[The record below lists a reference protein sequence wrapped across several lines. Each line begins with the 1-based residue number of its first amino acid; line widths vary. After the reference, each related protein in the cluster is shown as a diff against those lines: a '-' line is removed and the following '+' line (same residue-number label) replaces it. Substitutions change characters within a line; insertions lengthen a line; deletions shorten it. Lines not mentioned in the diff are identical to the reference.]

1 MSFGRG
7 RGTAMFVFVL
17 LSYLVVIP
25 LTWATLRVL
34 RVPEHL
40 ELIAG
45 GLLTFSYG
53 VLGTALFAGL
63 V

>member
-1 MSFGRG
+1 MLP
-7 RGTAMFVFVL
+7 L
-17 LSYLVVIP
+17 LLLGYLVILP
-25 LTWATLRVL
+25 LTWGTLRAL

-45 GLLTFSYG
+45 ALLTFVYAF
-53 VLGTALFAGL
+53 LGTALAIGA

>member
-1 MSFGRG
+1 
-7 RGTAMFVFVL
+7 MFFYVSSTYMVIL
-17 LSYLVVIP
+17 PLSAV
-25 LTWATLRVL
+25 TLRLL

-45 GLLTFSYG
+45 SMLTFSYG

>member
-1 MSFGRG
+1 MYLF
-7 RGTAMFVFVL
+7 L
-17 LSYLVVIP
+17 ILSYAIVIP
-25 LTWATLRVL
+25 LTWATLRLL

-53 VLGTALFAGL
+53 VLGTALFANL

>member
-1 MSFGRG
+1 
-7 RGTAMFVFVL
+7 MFFYVFFT
-17 LSYLVVIP
+17 YLVILP
-25 LTWATLRVL
+25 LTAVTLRLL

-45 GLLTFSYG
+45 SLLTFSYG

>member
-1 MSFGRG
+1 
-7 RGTAMFVFVL
+7 MFVFVL

>member
-1 MSFGRG
+1 MII
-7 RGTAMFVFVL
+7 FVFVA
-17 LSYLVVIP
+17 YLVILP
-25 LTWATLRVL
+25 MTAITLRLL

-45 GLLTFSYG
+45 SLLTFSYG